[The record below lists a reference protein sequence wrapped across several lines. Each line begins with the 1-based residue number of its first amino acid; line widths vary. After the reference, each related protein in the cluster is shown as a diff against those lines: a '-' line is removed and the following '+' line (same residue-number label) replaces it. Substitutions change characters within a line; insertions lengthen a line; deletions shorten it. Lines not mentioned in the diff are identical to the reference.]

1 MKRVCSSCG
10 APAEALKGVCGYC
23 NAHLTNATSTDYPAF
38 LVEFRKR
45 QTDMAGRNAVLDHL
59 VGRAFAVETA
69 HISELFLPEDLE
81 NLTLLCL
88 SLKSSARQNSDVSV
102 SDLQMGRA
110 KVAKAWIYK
119 LEEAVDKLRL
129 IGADDANSLVLCESL
144 DRAIAESLKTLKRQ
158 QMKVPLIGISAGLIL
173 VLITG
178 ISFWLSSLGY

>member
-1 MKRVCSSCG
+1 
-10 APAEALKGVCGYC
+10 
-23 NAHLTNATSTDYPAF
+23 
-38 LVEFRKR
+38 
-45 QTDMAGRNAVLDHL
+45 
-59 VGRAFAVETA
+59 
-69 HISELFLPEDLE
+69 
-81 NLTLLCL
+81 
-88 SLKSSARQNSDVSV
+88 
-102 SDLQMGRA
+102 MGRA